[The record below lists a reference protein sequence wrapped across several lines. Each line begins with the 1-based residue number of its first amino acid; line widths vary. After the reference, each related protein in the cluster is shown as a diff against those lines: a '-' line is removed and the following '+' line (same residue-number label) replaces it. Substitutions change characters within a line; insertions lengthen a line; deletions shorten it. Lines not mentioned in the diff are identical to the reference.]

1 MTDRCGSIDHCIVKS
16 KIQAS
21 GIYDLMKNLRGAKER
36 CNSYL
41 VAKNITSIRNILAP
55 YSDSCERIKPLLE
68 KADFCIEQAS
78 NAKFGLTIEVT
89 RYVNQFMAE
98 LQKFFE

>member
-1 MTDRCGSIDHCIVKS
+1 MTDNCGSNEKNCIKS

-21 GIYDLMKNLRGAKER
+21 GIYDLLIALRGAKER

-55 YSDSCERIKPLLE
+55 YSSSCQCIEPLLE

-89 RYVNQFMAE
+89 RYVNQFMVE
-98 LQKFFE
+98 LENFLE